1 MKGGREEEWQKEEE
15 EEVARHAHG
24 HGQEDRG
31 EGWGGI
37 EIYTE
42 GVGENGSRLEK
53 TRAIQKKGGK
63 EGEVERRK

>member
-15 EEVARHAHG
+15 EEVARQAHG
-24 HGQEDRG
+24 QGQEDRG
-31 EGWGGI
+31 ERWGGI

-42 GVGENGSRLEK
+42 GVGENDSRPDR
-53 TRAIQKKGGK
+53 TRAIQKKVGK